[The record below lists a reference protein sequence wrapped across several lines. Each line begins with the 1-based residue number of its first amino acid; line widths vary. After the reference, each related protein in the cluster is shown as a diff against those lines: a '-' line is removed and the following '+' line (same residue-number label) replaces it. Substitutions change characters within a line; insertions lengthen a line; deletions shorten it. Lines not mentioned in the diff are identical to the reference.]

1 MSTPTMGSE
10 TLGHLSEEA
19 TPEGDP
25 SGKRQVSSGK
35 SPMQIAVGRLR
46 KDKVAMACLT
56 IVLIFV
62 LIAIFASQIAGLFN
76 VNTEPGDPATQLDFL
91 NDGMPLNGPPHNAF
105 DPDHPFG
112 IAPKTAKDNLA
123 SWLYGC
129 RTSMLIATLATLIS
143 SVTGIILG
151 LISGFVG
158 GVVDKIISFVT
169 DLFLTLPF
177 LLMALIIAPILS
189 ERFALDPDR
198 YGTMQLVSLIGI
210 LSFFGWMPVAR
221 LVRGEVLSLRERE
234 FILSAEVIGMPI
246 TRIMGKELLPNLVAP
261 IVVAISLMLPAFIAA
276 EAGLAFLGV
285 GITQGE
291 SWGQTILLA
300 SAYFELYPL
309 YLWQPLIGIVVLVLA
324 LNLLGDAI
332 RDAVDPKTR
341 R

>member
-10 TLGHLSEEA
+10 TLGHLSDEA
-19 TPEGDP
+19 DPDDAVAKTP
-25 SGKRQVSSGK
+25 VSGK
-35 SPMQIAVGRLR
+35 SPLAIAAGRLR
-46 KDKVAMACLT
+46 RDKVAMACLT
-56 IVLIFV
+56 IVLFFV
-62 LIAIFASQIAGLFN
+62 LIAIFAGQIASLFN
-76 VNTEPGDPATQLDFL
+76 VTTQPGNPSQQLDFI
-91 NDGMPLNGPPHNAF
+91 NDGMPLKGPPHNGF
-105 DPDHPFG
+105 DPEHPFG

-123 SWLYGC
+123 SWLYGA
-129 RTSMLIATLATLIS
+129 RTSMLIATSATIVASLL
-143 SVTGIILG
+143 GIVLG
-151 LISGFVG
+151 LVSGFVG
-158 GVVDKIISFVT
+158 GAVDKVISFIT

-177 LLMALIIAPILS
+177 LLMALVIAPILN
-189 ERFALDPDR
+189 ERFALTPDR
-198 YGTMQLVSLIGI
+198 YQTMQVVSLIGI
-210 LSFFGWMPVAR
+210 LAAFGWMGIAR

-234 FILSAEVIGMPI
+234 FILSARVIGMP
-246 TRIMGKELLPNLVAP
+246 TSRIMVKELLPNLVAP
-261 IVVAISLMLPAFIAA
+261 IVVAVSLMLPAFIAA

-309 YLWQPLIGIVVLVLA
+309 YLWEPLLGIVVLVLA